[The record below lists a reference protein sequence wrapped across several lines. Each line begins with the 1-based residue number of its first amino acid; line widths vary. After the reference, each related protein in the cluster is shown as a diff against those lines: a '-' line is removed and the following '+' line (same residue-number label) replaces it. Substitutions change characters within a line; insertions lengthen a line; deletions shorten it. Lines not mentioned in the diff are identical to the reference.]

1 MRRRGRRCQ
10 REERWYSRRRRRRRR
25 RRRGRGRR
33 GTRGREQFRAHQRP
47 TSPASLARPPRSL
60 EDVAAYFWDFDGIAA
75 RHLLKNET
83 REIEERSGE
92 WEMKVSRMKKVLSA
106 HSGRSTHRHARE
118 FTNIMKLHK
127 INKDTIVIH
136 LKPDEDESGRRK
148 SIGERMSQVL
158 GFQGSADKKK
168 DSATK
173 KSVFSTKELSSAIKA
188 SEKVTM
194 RLKRRKGRF
203 KKETEVEFVTE
214 MNLGWVGVSHK
225 ATKIALFR
233 QLDEAVECQRF
244 FAKNLGKEE
253 MTAAAGETL
262 GACMVWD
269 SKKLQPRKS
278 RSKKSREAKKNE
290 KLAKINRI
298 CKESKALREI
308 LDVHPWFETVLQR
321 ARLGEINRNR

>member
-1 MRRRGRRCQ
+1 
-10 REERWYSRRRRRRRR
+10 
-25 RRRGRGRR
+25 
-33 GTRGREQFRAHQRP
+33 
-47 TSPASLARPPRSL
+47 L

-92 WEMKVSRMKKVLSA
+92 WEMK
-106 HSGRSTHRHARE
+106 
-118 FTNIMKLHK
+118 
-127 INKDTIVIH
+127 
-136 LKPDEDESGRRK
+136 PDEDESGRRK

-158 GFQGSADKKK
+158 GFQSSADKKK

-173 KSVFSTKELSSAIKA
+173 KSVFSTLSKELSSAIKA

-290 KLAKINRI
+290 KLAQINRI

-321 ARLGEINRNR
+321 ARLGEINRNRSGSSRP